1 LVLIIFK
8 NYLLVQQG
16 KQFCQ
21 RFLVPYKSILEL
33 GDGSEGLNIF
43 LEKELDVSWGEFD
56 GTKLPIIPPASAE
69 PAMIPKPAG
78 TNNGVAMIPADK
90 AQPKIPIP
98 ANAPMPIPKPV

>member
-1 LVLIIFK
+1 MPRQSLVSLGDGAEGLIIF
-8 NYLLVQQG
+8 LA
-16 KQFCQ
+16 
-21 RFLVPYKSILEL
+21 
-33 GDGSEGLNIF
+33 
-43 LEKELDVSWGEFD
+43 KELDVSWGEFD

-69 PAMIPKPAG
+69 PAMIAKPAG